1 MCPRGAVIT
10 ALAVL
15 FASLPV
21 EGSAQAQPAPQ
32 LLAIKDGVVVSME
45 YTLTDESG
53 KVIQSNKEKEPLVFA
68 QGRGQIIPGLAKAL
82 VGMREGETKHV
93 TVPPEEAYGPPNPA
107 AVIEVPRNQVP
118 PNASVGGVLMGQ
130 NQRGQP
136 VQAVVKEIKET
147 VVVLDLNHPLAGKTL
162 IFDIKILSVA
172 QPKAE

>member
-1 MCPRGAVIT
+1 MPFRGGIV
-10 ALAVL
+10 ALIFLALLSL
-15 FASLPV
+15 F
-21 EGSAQAQPAPQ
+21 EGPAQAQPAAQP
-32 LLAIKDGVVVSME
+32 LAIKDGVAVSME

-53 KVIQSNKEKEPLVFA
+53 KVIQSNKDKEPLVFT
-68 QGRGQIIPGLAKAL
+68 QGSGQIIPGLAKAL

-118 PNASVGGVLMGQ
+118 PNASVGGVLMGR

-162 IFDIKILSVA
+162 IFDVKILSVSP
-172 QPKAE
+172 PKAN